1 MSSLESWAF
10 ICLMGSFL
18 FGSLSMTFS
27 TGKGSIIVS
36 FIAVLLAALSV
47 GLSLYGESSQ

>member
-18 FGSLSMTFS
+18 FLSLSMTFF
-27 TGKGSIIVS
+27 TDRGAIIVS

-47 GLSLYGESSQ
+47 GLSLYGESAQ